1 MSPAPR
7 RPVLDRRV
15 GWSLRLVAAALLV
28 VLSFGVAHADVGV
41 ATADEG
47 LIYYLTPESAHL
59 FETAN
64 ETDKS
69 EFWPLSARFVSEN
82 RQTFCGVAS
91 SVMVLNALG
100 ITPPVE
106 PEWYPNPYWT
116 QDNIFTAAALK
127 VIPSLLQIEGG
138 GLTLDQVATLLRVS
152 GAKVETV
159 FASDTTE
166 AAFRA
171 KALDAM
177 HEANVFIIVNVL
189 RARLGQGGVD
199 GGGHFSP
206 LGAYNAEADRF
217 LLLDVARYKYLPS
230 WITSAQLFDAM
241 QPVDPSSSKS
251 RGFLLVSK

>member
-1 MSPAPR
+1 MFRAALQPASR
-7 RPVLDRRV
+7 RHSRR
-15 GWSLRLVAAALLV
+15 SALLAAAALSV
-28 VLSFGVAHADVGV
+28 ALSFSVANADVGV
-41 ATADEG
+41 AAADEG

-64 ETDKS
+64 DKDTL
-69 EFWPLSARFVSEN
+69 EFWPLSARFVSEV

-106 PEWYPNPYWT
+106 PEWYPNQYWT

-138 GLTLDQVATLLRVS
+138 GLTLDQVATLLKVS
-152 GAKVETV
+152 GAKVDTV
-159 FASDTTE
+159 FASDTTV

-171 KALDAM
+171 MALDAM
-177 HEANVFIIVNVL
+177 HKANVFIIVNVL

-230 WITSAQLFDAM
+230 WITSAQLLDAM
-241 QPVDPSSSKS
+241 QPMDPASGKS